1 MPPVP
6 APDLTEPQAA
16 SRCTRAIARFVQR
29 LPQDEEDIDPMVA
42 YALINLVQGRVLEY
56 LAERIARLYR
66 ISDAGTHTRI
76 ERQLLSIFSEEFFAL
91 FRARVEDSPTLVLH
105 IARRIIEKECESV
118 DCPCSQ
124 ASVDRM
130 YSAIFRK
137 YFKYRH
143 LGALLNIV
151 AGDARIQRTIIHRLV
166 EQHSCRAADAERV
179 DAQLA
184 DDPEGIV
191 PALMLPYFRQDRAQE
206 LFRDLESD
214 DWRQRRR
221 LLTERIACLRGA

>member
-6 APDLTEPQAA
+6 ASDVTEPQAA
-16 SRCTRAIARFVQR
+16 SRCTRAIARFVHR
-29 LPQDEEDIDPMVA
+29 LPAEEEAIDPMVA

-66 ISDAGTHTRI
+66 ISDAATHARI

-91 FRARVEDSPTLVLH
+91 FRTRVEDTPTLVLH
-105 IARRIIEKECESV
+105 IARRIIEKECESA

-124 ASVDRM
+124 TSVDRM

-166 EQHSCRAADAERV
+166 EIHARRPGDCERV

-184 DDPEGIV
+184 DDAEGVV
-191 PALMLPYFRQDRAQE
+191 PALMLPYFRQGRAQE

-214 DWRQRRR
+214 DWRQRRQR
-221 LLTERIACLRGA
+221 LTERIACLRGA

>member
-1 MPPVP
+1 MPPVS
-6 APDLTEPQAA
+6 APDLIEPKAA
-16 SRCTRAIARFVQR
+16 SRCTRAIARFVHR
-29 LPQDEEDIDPMVA
+29 LPVEEEDIDPMVT

-66 ISDAGTHTRI
+66 ISDAATHERI

-91 FRARVEDSPTLVLH
+91 FRARVEDTPALVLH
-105 IARRIIEKECESV
+105 IARRIIEKECESAE
-118 DCPCSQ
+118 CPCSQ
-124 ASVDRM
+124 TSVDRM

-151 AGDARIQRTIIHRLV
+151 ASDARIQRTIIHRLV
-166 EQHSCRAADAERV
+166 ALHARRPGDAERV
-179 DAQLA
+179 DTQLA
-184 DDPEGIV
+184 EDAEGVV

-206 LFRDLESD
+206 LFRELGTE
-214 DWRQRRR
+214 DWHQRRQM
-221 LLTERIACLRGA
+221 LTERMACLRGA